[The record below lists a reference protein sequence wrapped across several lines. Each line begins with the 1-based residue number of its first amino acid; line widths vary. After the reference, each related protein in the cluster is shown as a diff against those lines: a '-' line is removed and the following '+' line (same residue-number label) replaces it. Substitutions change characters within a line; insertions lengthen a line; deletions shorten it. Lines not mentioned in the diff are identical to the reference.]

1 MARKAMKEH
10 EKILVHLLTGE
21 SVSVASL
28 KSLLPSEF
36 NWNELYKYVAR
47 MKLRCGGIVA
57 MTKVGKEIVGLQLTN
72 PEKFKVGQTGPRWS
86 EAFTKLI
93 YGDTSAPVVASK
105 PVKVEK
111 PIVVK
116 PAKTEKVAK
125 VKVEDIGEIKS
136 KVKSTS
142 VSDVVVDPAK
152 LEDYGSK
159 VMDQIR
165 AELAAT
171 KPTKKEDKLV
181 VKAASKKKKTPMD
194 WAMENKHSPRS
205 INEAPAAEP
214 VDWDNIKW
222 TKGSLAV
229 DKEFDNIDI
238 SDVISVR
245 SSIDD

>member
-28 KSLLPSEF
+28 KSLLPSDF

-116 PAKTEKVAK
+116 PAKAEKVAK

-136 KVKSTS
+136 KVKSTN

-159 VMDQIR
+159 VMNLIR
-165 AELAAT
+165 AELVA
-171 KPTKKEDKLV
+171 TKKEDKLV

-229 DKEFDNIDI
+229 DKEFDNVDI

-245 SSIDD
+245 SSIGD

>member
-28 KSLLPSEF
+28 KSLLPSDF

-116 PAKTEKVAK
+116 PAKAEKVAK

-159 VMDQIR
+159 VMNLIR
-165 AELAAT
+165 AELVA
-171 KPTKKEDKLV
+171 TKKEDKLV

-229 DKEFDNIDI
+229 DKEFDNVDI

>member
-28 KSLLPSEF
+28 KSLLPSDF

-116 PAKTEKVAK
+116 PAKAEKVAK

-159 VMDQIR
+159 VMNLIR
-165 AELAAT
+165 AELVA
-171 KPTKKEDKLV
+171 TKKEDKLV
-181 VKAASKKKKTPMD
+181 VKAASKKKKKTPMD

-229 DKEFDNIDI
+229 DKEFDNVDI

-245 SSIDD
+245 SSIGD

>member
-116 PAKTEKVAK
+116 PAKAEKVAK

-159 VMDQIR
+159 VMNLIR
-165 AELAAT
+165 AELVA
-171 KPTKKEDKLV
+171 TKKEDKLV

>member
-28 KSLLPSEF
+28 KSLLPSDF

-116 PAKTEKVAK
+116 PAKAEKVAK

-159 VMDQIR
+159 VMNLIR
-165 AELAAT
+165 AELVA
-171 KPTKKEDKLV
+171 TKKEDKLV
-181 VKAASKKKKTPMD
+181 VKAASKKKKKTPMD
-194 WAMENKHSPRS
+194 WVMENKHSPRS

-229 DKEFDNIDI
+229 DKEFDNVDI

>member
-28 KSLLPSEF
+28 KSLLPSDF

-116 PAKTEKVAK
+116 PAKAEKVAK

-136 KVKSTS
+136 KVKSTN

-159 VMDQIR
+159 VMNLIR
-165 AELAAT
+165 AELVA
-171 KPTKKEDKLV
+171 TKKEDKLV
-181 VKAASKKKKTPMD
+181 VKAASKKKKKTPMD

-229 DKEFDNIDI
+229 DKEFDNVDI

-245 SSIDD
+245 SSIGD

>member
-10 EKILVHLLTGE
+10 EKILVHLLNGE
-21 SVSVASL
+21 NVSVASL
-28 KSLLPSEF
+28 KGLLPSDF

-93 YGDTSAPVVASK
+93 YGDTSAPVVVSK
-105 PVKVEK
+105 PAKVEK
-111 PIVVK
+111 PIIVK
-116 PAKTEKVAK
+116 PAKAEKVAK

-136 KVKSTS
+136 KVKSRVKSIS
-142 VSDVVVDPAK
+142 VSDPVK

-171 KPTKKEDKLV
+171 KKEEDKLV

-194 WAMENKHSPRS
+194 WAMENKDRPRS

-229 DKEFDNIDI
+229 DKEFDNVDI

>member
-28 KSLLPSEF
+28 KSLLPSDF

-116 PAKTEKVAK
+116 PAKAEKVAK

-159 VMDQIR
+159 VMNLIR
-165 AELAAT
+165 AELVA
-171 KPTKKEDKLV
+171 TKKEDKLV
-181 VKAASKKKKTPMD
+181 VKAASKKKKKTPMD
-194 WAMENKHSPRS
+194 WVMENKHSPRS

-229 DKEFDNIDI
+229 DKEFDNVDI

-245 SSIDD
+245 SSIGD

>member
-28 KSLLPSEF
+28 KSLLPSDF

-116 PAKTEKVAK
+116 PAKAEKVAK

-136 KVKSTS
+136 KVKSTN

-159 VMDQIR
+159 VMNLIR
-165 AELAAT
+165 AELVA
-171 KPTKKEDKLV
+171 TKKEDKLV
-181 VKAASKKKKTPMD
+181 VKAASKKKKKTPMD
-194 WAMENKHSPRS
+194 WVMENKHSPRS

-229 DKEFDNIDI
+229 DKEFDNVDI

>member
-116 PAKTEKVAK
+116 PAKAEKVAK

-159 VMDQIR
+159 VMNLIR
-165 AELAAT
+165 AELVA
-171 KPTKKEDKLV
+171 TKKEDKLV

-229 DKEFDNIDI
+229 DKEFDNVDI

>member
-28 KSLLPSEF
+28 KSLLPSDF

-116 PAKTEKVAK
+116 PAKAEKVAK

-159 VMDQIR
+159 VMNLIR
-165 AELAAT
+165 AELVA
-171 KPTKKEDKLV
+171 TKKEDKLV

-229 DKEFDNIDI
+229 DKEFDNVDI

-245 SSIDD
+245 SSIGD

>member
-28 KSLLPSEF
+28 KSLLPSDF

-116 PAKTEKVAK
+116 PAKAEKVAK

-136 KVKSTS
+136 KVKSTN

-159 VMDQIR
+159 VMNLIR
-165 AELAAT
+165 AELVA
-171 KPTKKEDKLV
+171 TKKEDKLV
-181 VKAASKKKKTPMD
+181 VKAASKKKKKTPMD
-194 WAMENKHSPRS
+194 WVMENKHSPRS

-229 DKEFDNIDI
+229 DKEFDNVDI

-245 SSIDD
+245 SSIGD